1 MATSPETQRVLDNYA
16 ASVGGVQDTRHT
28 LKDTSQEAS
37 PFLRALAIL
46 GSLTLLTACTTAPA
60 ASSSTPSLKEKT
72 VSTTT
77 ETTAPKRI
85 MDGSRPFTLPE
96 IEERLLKVLAL
107 PPAQISKES
116 VEKIFGVVLEGDDRP
131 WFFEEISADK
141 QVVFA
146 VTTYA
151 NRPGVSIFRYRASIK
166 KISENDQEEYWE
178 ENPREIPAAY
188 KFAYSEFVQKLEG
201 VGWKKDEFFSDHGV
215 YWRRFWKD
223 DFRLEAYV
231 DEYREDLNG
240 QPDFSQTRISRVVIH
255 SPNKR

>member
-1 MATSPETQRVLDNYA
+1 MSL
-16 ASVGGVQDTRHT
+16 SF
-28 LKDTSQEAS
+28 
-37 PFLRALAIL
+37 FLFLL

-72 VSTTT
+72 VSTAND
-77 ETTAPKRI
+77 TTAPKRI

-178 ENPREIPAAY
+178 ENPHEIPCSLQVCV
-188 KFAYSEFVQKLEG
+188 F
-201 VGWKKDEFFSDHGV
+201 
-215 YWRRFWKD
+215 
-223 DFRLEAYV
+223 
-231 DEYREDLNG
+231 
-240 QPDFSQTRISRVVIH
+240 
-255 SPNKR
+255 

>member
-1 MATSPETQRVLDNYA
+1 MSL
-16 ASVGGVQDTRHT
+16 SF
-28 LKDTSQEAS
+28 
-37 PFLRALAIL
+37 FLFLL

-60 ASSSTPSLKEKT
+60 ASSSTSSLKEKT
-72 VSTTT
+72 VSTAND
-77 ETTAPKRI
+77 TTAPKRI

-116 VEKIFGVVLEGDDRP
+116 IEKIFGVVLEGDDRP

-178 ENPREIPAAY
+178 ENPREIPVAY

-201 VGWKKDEFFSDHGV
+201 LGWKADGEHRNVGH
-215 YWRRFWKD
+215 YWNYFVKD
-223 DFRLEAYV
+223 DFLMKLHIDTYAEGA
-231 DEYREDLNG
+231 NG
-240 QPDFSQTRISRVVIH
+240 QPDYSRTGISRIVIDA
-255 SPNKR
+255 PNKR

>member
-1 MATSPETQRVLDNYA
+1 MHVSQTLSAYVPARQNIYHATWLRINDLQE
-16 ASVGGVQDTRHT
+16 QDMS
-28 LKDTSQEAS
+28 LSF
-37 PFLRALAIL
+37 FLFLL

-72 VSTTT
+72 VITET
-77 ETTAPKRI
+77 ETTSPKR
-85 MDGSRPFTLPE
+85 MFDGSRPFTLPE

-116 VEKIFGVVLEGDDRP
+116 VGSIFDIELIGEEGGYM
-131 WFFEEISADK
+131 EEISEDR
-141 QVVFA
+141 QVVFNINA
-146 VTTYA
+146 
-151 NRPGVSIFRYRASIK
+151 FRYPPGSMAFEYVVSIK
-166 KISENDQEEYWE
+166 KTREDGLPILGDQ
-178 ENPREIPAAY
+178 PREIPVAY

-201 VGWKKDEFFSDHGV
+201 LGWKKDEFFSDHGV

-231 DEYREDLNG
+231 DGYREDLNG